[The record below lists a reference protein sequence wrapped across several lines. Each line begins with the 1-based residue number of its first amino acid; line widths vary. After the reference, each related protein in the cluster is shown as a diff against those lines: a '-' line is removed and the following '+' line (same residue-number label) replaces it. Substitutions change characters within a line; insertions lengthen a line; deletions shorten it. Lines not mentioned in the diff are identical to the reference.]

1 MVALILAEKPS
12 VAADL
17 ARVLGVST
25 NNTSHFEGNGLLV
38 SWAVGHL
45 LELKEPESYD
55 KKYKTWKMDHLP
67 IIPEEFKT
75 QPKGKRNDTAH
86 LKSVLEL
93 FNRADVTELVN
104 ACDAAREGE
113 LIFRRIQEYSGS
125 TAPVSRMWM
134 RSMTDSSIQ
143 KAWDDRSPSKDFDTL
158 GDAARSRAEAD
169 WLIGMNGS
177 RAATLRLRSRGQ
189 KGSISIGRVQ
199 TPTLAMLVDKEL
211 EVLSHEPSPYWELE
225 AELSQGEASWR
236 AKWRRTSKGE
246 NPQSHIVEQSELDSL
261 QAELKSGNI
270 EVFMT
275 QKERVERSP
284 LNFDLTTLQKV
295 ANQMWNMSAKETL
308 DHAQQLYERY
318 KLTTYPRT
326 DSQHLPQDM
335 RNDVDDILNKLQ
347 SQALWAAHAKRL
359 TDGGLEHVDRN
370 LKDSKVS
377 DHHAVIPTG
386 KVPPADISARTM
398 QVYELIVGRFIASFH
413 PNAKWEDEK
422 RKAPLG
428 EGALHAEANLL
439 LEEGWRKVISKASKR
454 PDGWGSVASQ
464 AVSDVDSIQAEEGMT
479 KPKSR
484 LKEAGLLSRM
494 ENAGREVEDDELKA
508 VMKDKGLGTP
518 ATRAETIEKLIA
530 KGLVQRLKGGS
541 LRATPDGIRLV
552 DVLRHIPVEWI
563 TSPELTG
570 EMESQLRLVENGD
583 EKSSEYMKEVVSKV
597 EELIERFSTFT
608 KEGLFAD
615 SEPLGE
621 CRKCSSPIVELDQR
635 YACSSESCDIV
646 YWKRSM
652 GRYFDRTTM
661 IRILKDGGISELHG
675 FVRRADSETYS
686 TGVSLGENGE
696 LNFQEK
702 PDKILNEKNAEELCG
717 CSICEIGTIFADD
730 ENYGCSNPE
739 CILAQGRRTMGR
751 RKMSEGELV
760 ILIKEGKTPIFDDF
774 ISKRNSPF
782 SACLFLEERIR
793 GGKKRMVASFEFAA
807 EDLPEYSVDS
817 TPLIDDG
824 KGFTVVETATHFEVQ
839 RDGVKEYDVP
849 RTVKQREL
857 NRDEGKELI
866 EKGAVGPLEEFI
878 SAKGKPFKATLYLD
892 ARKQVKFRFEKRR
905 RKKKGS
911 K

>member
-17 ARVLGVST
+17 ARVLGAS
-25 NNTSHFEGNGLLV
+25 NNNGSHFEGNGLLV
-38 SWAVGHL
+38 TWAVGHL
-45 LELKEPESYD
+45 LELNEPESYD

-67 IIPEEFKT
+67 IIPEAFKT
-75 QPKGKRNDTAH
+75 QPKGKRNDAAH
-86 LKSVLEL
+86 LKSILEL
-93 FNRADVTELVN
+93 FKRSDVSEVVN

-113 LIFRRIQEYSGS
+113 LIFRRIYEYSNS
-125 TAPVSRMWM
+125 TSSVSRMWM

-143 KAWDDRSPSKDFDTL
+143 KAWDDRQSSSQYDTL
-158 GDAARSRAEAD
+158 ADAARSRAEAD

-211 EVLSHEPSPYWELE
+211 EVLSHIPSPYWELE
-225 AELSQGEASWR
+225 VDLSQDEAAWK

-246 NPQSHIVEQSELDSL
+246 NPQSHIVEQNELDTL
-261 QAELKSGNI
+261 QAELKSGKI
-270 EVFMT
+270 EVVMT
-275 QKERVERSP
+275 KKERTERSP

-295 ANQMWNMSAKETL
+295 ANQMWNMSARETL
-308 DHAQQLYERY
+308 DHTQQLYERY

-335 RNDVDDILNKLQ
+335 RGDVDDILNKLQ
-347 SQALWAAHAKRL
+347 SQALWAAHSKRL
-359 TDGGLEHVDRN
+359 TDGGLNHVDRN
-370 LKDSKVS
+370 LNDSKVS
-377 DHHAVIPTG
+377 DHHAIIPTG
-386 KVPPADISARTM
+386 KVPPADIGARTM

-422 RKAPLG
+422 RKASLG
-428 EGALHAEANLL
+428 EGALHAEANVLL
-439 LEEGWRKVISKASKR
+439 VEGWRKVINKAAKM
-454 PDGWGSVASQ
+454 PDGWGVVA
-464 AVSDVDSIQAEEGMT
+464 AKAISDVDSIQVDVGVT
-479 KPKSR
+479 KPKPR

-494 ENAGREVEDDELKA
+494 ENAGREVEDDELKEA
-508 VMKDKGLGTP
+508 MKDKGLGTP
-518 ATRAETIEKLIA
+518 ATRAETIEKLIT

-583 EKSSEYMKEVVSKV
+583 EKASEYMKEVVSKV
-597 EELIERFSTFT
+597 EELVERFTTFT
-608 KEGLFAD
+608 KEGLFED
-615 SEPLGE
+615 SDPLGE
-621 CRKCSSPIVELDQR
+621 CKRCSSPIIELDQR
-635 YACSSESCDIV
+635 YACSSDSCDVV

-661 IRILKDGGISELHG
+661 KRILNDGSISELHG

-686 TGVSLGENGE
+686 TGVNLGEKGE

-702 PDKILNEKNAEELCG
+702 PDKELNEKNSEEICG
-717 CSICEIGTIFADD
+717 CSICEVGTIFADE
-730 ENYGCSNPE
+730 ENYGCSNPD
-739 CILAQGRRTMGR
+739 CSLAQGRRTMGR
-751 RKMSEGELV
+751 RKLSEGELV
-760 ILIKEGKTPIFDDF
+760 ILIKEGRTPIFDDF
-774 ISKRNSPF
+774 ISKRNRPF
-782 SACLFLEERIR
+782 SACLFLEERVR
-793 GGKKRMVASFEFAA
+793 GGNTRIVASFEFAP
-807 EDLPEYSVDS
+807 EDLPEYSVDA
-817 TPLIDDG
+817 TPLVDDG
-824 KGFTVVETATHFEVQ
+824 EGFTVIETPTHFEVQ

-857 NRDEGKELI
+857 NRDEGRALI
-866 EKGAVGPLEEFI
+866 EKGEVGPLEEFI

-905 RKKKGS
+905 RKKKAS